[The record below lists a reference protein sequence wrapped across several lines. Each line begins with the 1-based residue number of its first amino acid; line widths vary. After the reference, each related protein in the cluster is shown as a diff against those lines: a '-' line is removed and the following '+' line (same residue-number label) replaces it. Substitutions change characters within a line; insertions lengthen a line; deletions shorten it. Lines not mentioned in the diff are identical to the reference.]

1 MKNNIFHIRKKAA
14 AYLLCCAVMLA
25 LLGGVSSV
33 YADPY
38 GLPVT
43 LPNDDSTEDKGED
56 PYDTTEDN
64 GRDSSD
70 STEAPYG
77 TTEDRTWHISNTD
90 DPLDSSD
97 STEDRQQL
105 QKQYQNEQEQ
115 SDYYRDMVE
124 DLTMEIAAL
133 NLQIMEEAAKL
144 EESKAALSEI
154 DDRIYDSEQTLE
166 DINRRLEQDQELNNE
181 TVVLMYLTRL
191 EADNLSGLLAHES
204 IYYLLSREEYMHGL
218 EDYIYERL
226 DDQQELLQEAEDQ
239 NGYLQELLSERKEE
253 AEEYEAQLK
262 IMEARVERLTGLMQE
277 AKQKAEDSE
286 RFAATIKQKLL
297 DMEEREKEQLSKQ
310 TYQAAYSDVTYTGN
324 GTTFYYE
331 SAYSYTDAQLTL
343 LAGIIEA
350 EAGSS
355 SYPGMIAV
363 GSVVMNRVNSPQ
375 FSNTIEGVIYA
386 PSQFE
391 PASTGRLAMILAK
404 GPEEACVNAAREVLD
419 GKRNVPNYYF
429 KAAWYAEA
437 HGIQGVN
444 IGGNV
449 FH

>member
-1 MKNNIFHIRKKAA
+1 MKTRASDTHKIIAVYF
-14 AYLLCCAVMLA
+14 LCVMITAGLP
-25 LLGGVSSV
+25 GSVSSV
-33 YADPY
+33 YADSKAVTAGFPY
-38 GLPVT
+38 DASTEEKGPD
-43 LPNDDSTEDKGED
+43 PYDSTEDKGED
-56 PYDTTEDN
+56 PYGITVDRAWHIYDTEEQQD
-64 GRDSSD
+64 DSD
-70 STEAPYG
+70 SV
-77 TTEDRTWHISNTD
+77 
-90 DPLDSSD
+90 
-97 STEDRQQL
+97 EDRQQL

-124 DLTMEIAAL
+124 KLTIEIASM
-133 NLQIMEEAAKL
+133 NQQIMEEADKL
-144 EESKAALSEI
+144 EESKAALSEL
-154 DDRIYDSEQTLE
+154 DARIYESEQTLD
-166 DINRRLEQDQELNNE
+166 DISCKLKQYQDLNDE

-226 DDQQELLQEAEDQ
+226 DDQQELLQEAGDQ
-239 NGYLQELLSERKEE
+239 NRHLQELLSEREEE
-253 AEEYEAQLK
+253 AEEYEEQLK
-262 IMEARVERLTGLMQE
+262 IMEARVERLTDLMQE
-277 AKQKAEDSE
+277 SKQKAEDAE

-297 DMEEREKEQLSKQ
+297 DMEERERELLSKQ
-310 TYQAAYSDVTYTGN
+310 AYQENYSDVTYSGN
-324 GTTFYYE
+324 GTTYYYE
-331 SAYSYTDAQLTL
+331 NTYSYTDAQLKL

-437 HGIQGVN
+437 HGITGVN